1 MYCDYVD
8 RVYSIQLIIKDTT
21 YTDRSSSYVHLQQY
35 IDSVSLLRPNIL
47 DNRNDFLIMNFL
59 FRVPLYRW
67 CHFTKSF
74 QVNDYIYCIILTELE
89 IQIILDTASIMLYF
103 DLHLETDIE
112 NQTLPQKR

>member
-35 IDSVSLLRPNIL
+35 IDSVSWLRPNIL

-59 FRVPLYRW
+59 FRVPLYR
-67 CHFTKSF
+67 
-74 QVNDYIYCIILTELE
+74 
-89 IQIILDTASIMLYF
+89 
-103 DLHLETDIE
+103 
-112 NQTLPQKR
+112 